1 MKNYKEMEKELVDYV
16 KNTSSDSIDLER
28 FLRFQNYGLILDF
41 DSLSNDFFRWNP
53 RMITNTIFAMLAI
66 KSKFEMDRPRKKEDG
81 SLYKYFKKQ
90 YGQLISENRI
100 YDFSREDFEHFYHCF
115 CGYTLTPLREENI
128 KNSVHVFSKFLTDH
142 FNQKEIYDILS
153 KLNDDPEQFLN
164 HTVHDVFD
172 EQLVQDFQNQLRK
185 AIRGSEF
192 STVLIQT
199 LSSIYMKNQKE
210 SLIENHILYYLFTS
224 NLNCFNDTDYEGAV
238 LLDASPFFIRKWI
251 RDPKLKNVHT
261 LFVFSNEN
269 LSTFW
274 KKNFEFR
281 SNLDSIFYSDLDQ
294 YVSQFS
300 DFNNQI
306 LVFGNHIL
314 DTGIKFYLIDY
325 LLRTMPFDSFYY
337 YDYDEIILNNTEI
350 SLIFAQEN
358 LSEIHLFPSGIND
371 VKRRQRSSFLKF
383 KSGNHHLKFNVTHY
397 TLNKEGQ
404 YQALSPRIY
413 SQNLPQEQFFKGR
426 ENIRKIFNDGFK
438 ESTRKTNQ
446 QRKTAELFHF
456 TEEIIFYFTK
466 SYDSKNNSY
475 RVGAYAVEPRF
486 LKDGTRDSSSKVKL
500 PLTLKNCRQSSKEEI
515 ENWLNFEYP
524 YSIRKGENPIDIRKE
539 ICSVYKQAYKNK
551 PITLKTFVY
560 FYLESIKN
568 RYGDKQMEIVL
579 DLCEVIFGRTLID
592 DFSSFFV
599 NEILDNLYESVD
611 DESKKYQAKALL
623 SDLIDQAI
631 KMKHATVNQIKDE
644 VIKES
649 NLKDKAY
656 YQSRKHLTI
665 KYFSQTENIKL
676 YKHIKKNLEK
686 DSRYLGAYIK
696 LVTGLESNIVCAL
709 QWKDFVPLHDYN
721 EDHDKYQLII
731 RKQLYNDGSGFAEFS
746 RKELYRKVPCSEVL
760 TEVLLIQ
767 RQEVMN
773 KCERQNEK
781 DIGEFSIVEGNLLVG
796 ENTKVI
802 SPTSLS
808 AFCGKLVKK
817 LRKGYSLI
825 SEIPD
830 SKKGTIET
838 DFLSY
843 GGDIFKSNFQH
854 YGLYKANFNQGELDY
869 LLGRKT
875 DTPFARNYC
884 DFGNDAAQLVLGV
897 KQNRFMTIFMKDEK
911 LRTKMTRLVPDSKG
925 AIRYE
930 SEKPRTSAVSIVATL
945 SLSEQDEV
953 EISIENKYGFDLS
966 ISRIERQK

>member
-1 MKNYKEMEKELVDYV
+1 MKDYKEMEKELVEYV

-41 DSLSNDFFRWNP
+41 DSLSHDFFRWSP

-66 KSKFEMDRPRKKEDG
+66 KSKFEMNRPRKKEDG
-81 SLYKYFKKQ
+81 SLYKFFQKQ
-90 YGQLISENRI
+90 YGQLISEKRI

-115 CGYTLTPLREENI
+115 CDYTLAPLREENI
-128 KNSVHVFSKFLTDH
+128 KNNVHVFSKFLMEH

-164 HTVHDVFD
+164 HTIHDLFN
-172 EQLVQDFQNQLRK
+172 EQLVQDFQNQLIK
-185 AIRGSEF
+185 VLRGSEF

-224 NLNCFNDTDYEGAV
+224 NFNCFNDTDYEGSI
-238 LLDASPFFIRKWI
+238 LLDASPFFIRKWL
-251 RDPKLKNVHT
+251 RDPKLKNIHT
-261 LFVFSNEN
+261 LFVFSDEN
-269 LSTFW
+269 LSVFW
-274 KKNFEFR
+274 QKNFESR
-281 SNLDSIFYSDLDQ
+281 SNVESIFYSELEE
-294 YVSQFS
+294 YISQFS
-300 DFNNQI
+300 DFNNHI
-306 LVFGNHIL
+306 LVFGNHISDVGMKYYL
-314 DTGIKFYLIDY
+314 IENFLHATPFESFYL
-325 LLRTMPFDSFYY
+325 
-337 YDYDEIILNNTEI
+337 YDYDQNILN
-350 SLIFAQEN
+350 SLETQTIFKEN
-358 LSEIHLFPSGIND
+358 DLSEIHLFPAGISD

-397 TLNKEGQ
+397 TLNKDGQ
-404 YQALSPRIY
+404 YQALSPRLY
-413 SQNLPQEQFFKGR
+413 SQNLSQEKFFGGK
-426 ENIRKIFNDGFK
+426 ESVRKIFNEGFK
-438 ESTRKTNQ
+438 QSTRKTDQ
-446 QRKTAELFHF
+446 QRKTAELFCF
-456 TEEIIFYFTK
+456 TEEIFFYYTA

-486 LKDGTRDSSSKVKL
+486 LKDGSRDFESKVRL
-500 PLTLKNCRQSSKEEI
+500 PLTHKNCRQSSKEEI
-515 ENWLNFEYP
+515 ETWLNFEYP
-524 YSIRKGENPIDIRKE
+524 YSIRKGENLIDIRRA

-560 FYLESIKN
+560 FNKTPIKN
-568 RYGDKQMEIVL
+568 RYGEKQIEIL
-579 DLCEVIFGRTLID
+579 SCLCETVLGRTLID
-592 DFSSFFV
+592 NLSSSIV
-599 NEILDNLYESVD
+599 NDVLDSLYESVD
-611 DESKKYQAKALL
+611 DDSKKYQAKALL

-631 KMKHATVNQIKDE
+631 KTKHASANQIKDE
-644 VIKES
+644 VIEES

-665 KYFSQTENIKL
+665 KYFSQSENIKL
-676 YKHIKKNLEK
+676 YKNIKKNLEK

-731 RKQLYNDGSGFAEFS
+731 RKQLYNDGSDFTEFTK
-746 RKELYRKVPCSEVL
+746 KELYRKVPCSEEL

-767 RQEVMN
+767 RQGVMN
-773 KCERQNEK
+773 KSETQNEK
-781 DIGEFSIVEGNLLVG
+781 DVSELSIVEGEHLIG
-796 ENTKVI
+796 ENTRVV
-802 SPTSLS
+802 SPTNLTT
-808 AFCGKLVKK
+808 FCGKLVKK

-854 YGLYKANFNQGELDY
+854 YGLYKANLNQGELDY

-911 LRTKMTRLVPDSKG
+911 PGTKMTRLVPNSEG

-930 SEKPRTSAVSIVATL
+930 SDKPRTSAVSIVATL
-945 SLSEQDEV
+945 SLSDQDTV

-966 ISRIERQK
+966 VSRIERQK

>member
-1 MKNYKEMEKELVDYV
+1 
-16 KNTSSDSIDLER
+16 
-28 FLRFQNYGLILDF
+28 
-41 DSLSNDFFRWNP
+41 
-53 RMITNTIFAMLAI
+53 
-66 KSKFEMDRPRKKEDG
+66 
-81 SLYKYFKKQ
+81 
-90 YGQLISENRI
+90 
-100 YDFSREDFEHFYHCF
+100 
-115 CGYTLTPLREENI
+115 
-128 KNSVHVFSKFLTDH
+128 
-142 FNQKEIYDILS
+142 
-153 KLNDDPEQFLN
+153 
-164 HTVHDVFD
+164 
-172 EQLVQDFQNQLRK
+172 
-185 AIRGSEF
+185 
-192 STVLIQT
+192 
-199 LSSIYMKNQKE
+199 
-210 SLIENHILYYLFTS
+210 
-224 NLNCFNDTDYEGAV
+224 
-238 LLDASPFFIRKWI
+238 
-251 RDPKLKNVHT
+251 
-261 LFVFSNEN
+261 
-269 LSTFW
+269 
-274 KKNFEFR
+274 
-281 SNLDSIFYSDLDQ
+281 
-294 YVSQFS
+294 
-300 DFNNQI
+300 
-306 LVFGNHIL
+306 
-314 DTGIKFYLIDY
+314 
-325 LLRTMPFDSFYY
+325 
-337 YDYDEIILNNTEI
+337 
-350 SLIFAQEN
+350 
-358 LSEIHLFPSGIND
+358 
-371 VKRRQRSSFLKF
+371 
-383 KSGNHHLKFNVTHY
+383 
-397 TLNKEGQ
+397 
-404 YQALSPRIY
+404 
-413 SQNLPQEQFFKGR
+413 
-426 ENIRKIFNDGFK
+426 
-438 ESTRKTNQ
+438 
-446 QRKTAELFHF
+446 
-456 TEEIIFYFTK
+456 
-466 SYDSKNNSY
+466 
-475 RVGAYAVEPRF
+475 
-486 LKDGTRDSSSKVKL
+486 
-500 PLTLKNCRQSSKEEI
+500 
-515 ENWLNFEYP
+515 
-524 YSIRKGENPIDIRKE
+524 
-539 ICSVYKQAYKNK
+539 
-551 PITLKTFVY
+551 
-560 FYLESIKN
+560 
-568 RYGDKQMEIVL
+568 MEIVL

-599 NEILDNLYESVD
+599 NEILDNLNESVD